1 MSRPKRRGEAAA
13 QRDRPG
19 LRVKV
24 YIRDDMIG
32 AGKVDLL
39 RLVATEGSITG
50 AAKAMGVDYKRAW
63 FLLDTLQRCFAEPLF
78 VTRRGGAAGQ
88 GAALTPLGEELIAR
102 HDAHLDEVNAASATY
117 LSWLED
123 RQRPADAGDAPGDA
137 APDREGGAGA
147 GAPIAAGGKEDRQAS

>member
-1 MSRPKRRGEAAA
+1 MSRPRSRNEAPG
-13 QRDRPG
+13 QREKPG

-39 RLVATEGSITG
+39 RLVDSEGSISG

-63 FLLDTLQRCFAEPLF
+63 FLLDTLQRCFEEPLF

-88 GAALTPLGEELIAR
+88 GAALTDLGRELIAR
-102 HDAHLDEVNAASATY
+102 HDGHLADVRAASAEY
-117 LSWLED
+117 LRWLEAH
-123 RQRPADAGDAPGDA
+123 QRDETEAS
-137 APDREGGAGA
+137 E
-147 GAPIAAGGKEDRQAS
+147 AAG